1 MIAAYGNVKPPAA
14 PKPFVPP
21 KQAVAAKV
29 PAKPNPVV
37 QAKPVVP
44 AISLPKSAAQLK
56 SMGYAV
62 KGKVSKTTSASKIAG
77 SKWNAPDTYYTIR
90 DKIFPGNAID
100 AAHIEVGMSV
110 WMKK

>member
-1 MIAAYGNVKPPAA
+1 MA
-14 PKPFVPP
+14 
-21 KQAVAAKV
+21 
-29 PAKPNPVV
+29 
-37 QAKPVVP
+37 
-44 AISLPKSAAQLK
+44 SLPKSAVQLK
-56 SMGYAV
+56 SMGYEV

-100 AAHIEVGMSV
+100 AAHIEVGMSI